1 MPAPGMP
8 TFPAVDPAAAA
19 AAESPT
25 RVAPAVLDRDR
36 AAPLVQE
43 RIRGSALRPHD
54 IARAAVDPIALL
66 YVPFYRLRVAVDGF
80 HLGLSGA
87 SVRVGGATIPIPSG
101 GSRHDAHDVV
111 ACARRE
117 FPFAARL
124 ARPRFGSESPVAT
137 VRLDQL
143 VDAAQLD
150 FAAAAAERVQP
161 NVPRRS
167 AEDDAVRTVQ
177 RAFEPRSG
185 ALFAQYEVR
194 VKDVDLWLHPV
205 FFTRYRYDGDARRQP
220 GEDCYVALC
229 GRTGGIVA
237 EHHPSA
243 LRSVVAR
250 ARKLLWE

>member
-1 MPAPGMP
+1 MPAVSR
-8 TFPAVDPAAAA
+8 FPDVDKAAAQV
-19 AAESPT
+19 T
-25 RVAPAVLDRDR
+25 RVAPAVLDAAR
-36 AAPLVQE
+36 AEAIVQE

-54 IARAAVDPIALL
+54 IGRAPIDPVGLL
-66 YVPFYRLRVAVDGF
+66 YVPFFRVRVAIDGF
-80 HLGLSGA
+80 HVGLTGA

-101 GSRHDAHDVV
+101 GSRHDDQDVI

-117 FPFAARL
+117 FPFPARL
-124 ARPRFGSESPVAT
+124 ARTRLGGETPVAS

-150 FAAAAAERVQP
+150 FAGAERVQP
-161 NVPRRS
+161 NVTRQA
-167 AEDDAVRTVQ
+167 AEDDAVRVVR
-177 RAFEPRSG
+177 RASEPRSG
-185 ALFAQYEVR
+185 ALFAQYDAR

-205 FFTRYRYDGDARRQP
+205 FFTRYRYDGDARRHP
-220 GEDCYVALC
+220 EEDCFVAVC
-229 GRTGGIVA
+229 GRTGGVVA